1 MNIQYHRER
10 IWFWP
15 LIIAV
20 LSLFGLIVGLI
31 FDGLGDGVAW
41 LCLAVFGCACCGGV
55 ICLAQA
61 TDLRS
66 TDPSDHSIFND
77 DAPCIIIDHTIS

>member
-41 LCLAVFGCACCGGV
+41 LCLAVPAVVGLYV
-55 ICLAQA
+55 WLKPQI
-61 TDLRS
+61 
-66 TDPSDHSIFND
+66 
-77 DAPCIIIDHTIS
+77 